1 MLLVWNSVESIF
13 SWKLPVCVHW
23 VFVPMQY
30 KQLSDMLNVW
40 LIFDA
45 NGDGLLKCYLSAANC
60 FINVNLR
67 KIEAKI

>member
-1 MLLVWNSVESIF
+1 M
-13 SWKLPVCVHW
+13 HW

-45 NGDGLLKCYLSAANC
+45 NGDGLLKCYLSAADC